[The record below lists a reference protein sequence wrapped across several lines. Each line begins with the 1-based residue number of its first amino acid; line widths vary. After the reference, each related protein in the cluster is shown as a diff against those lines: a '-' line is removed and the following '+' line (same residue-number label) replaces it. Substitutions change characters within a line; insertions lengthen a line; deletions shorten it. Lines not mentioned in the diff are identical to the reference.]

1 MRLIHTNITQA
12 ASPQLRSQ
20 RDLLDKMVHRGP
32 WLAAQ
37 SLTQSTLGAPLV
49 QNSPTCST
57 IRHQPLCHHR
67 FHCKGR
73 ISSTHNSSNWNYNNK
88 NSLSSSLIQAIRL
101 SFLTFTLSSR
111 YSSPNRSLISIPLA
125 RPTHSNLE
133 AKEFVARSRI
143 SSSNPSS
150 AWPELAKS

>member
-1 MRLIHTNITQA
+1 MRLIHTSITLA
-12 ASPQLRSQ
+12 ASPRLRSQ

-88 NSLSSSLIQAIRL
+88 SSLSSLQIQAIRL
-101 SFLTFTLSSR
+101 SFQTFTLSSR
-111 YSSPNRSLISIPLA
+111 NRSLISIPLA

-133 AKEFVARSRI
+133 AKEFEARSQI
-143 SSSNPSS
+143 SSSSNPSS

>member
-1 MRLIHTNITQA
+1 MRLIHTSITLT
-12 ASPQLRSQ
+12 ASHRLRSQ

-88 NSLSSSLIQAIRL
+88 NSLSSLQIQAIRL
-101 SFLTFTLSSR
+101 SFQTFTLSSR
-111 YSSPNRSLISIPLA
+111 NRSLISIPLA

-133 AKEFVARSRI
+133 AKEFEARSQI
-143 SSSNPSS
+143 SSSSNPSS